1 MKHSDENISSEGTV
15 RESMQRLLNDI
26 HFFQINKIKDSD
38 EGHQIVKIG
47 LDVFLKNSFK
57 ALILISPSQ

>member
-26 HFFQINKIKDSD
+26 HFFQINKIN

-57 ALILISPSQ
+57 ALILFSPSQ

>member
-1 MKHSDENISSEGTV
+1 MKHSDENISSEGKV
-15 RESMQRLLNDI
+15 RESKQHLLNDI

-57 ALILISPSQ
+57 ALILFSPSQ

>member
-57 ALILISPSQ
+57 ALILFSPSQ

>member
-47 LDVFLKNSFK
+47 LDVYLKNSFK
-57 ALILISPSQ
+57 ALILFSPSQ